1 MCAAIV
7 TCVLLDEFIVP
18 MDDGDEVHAD
28 VLSFLNWAI
37 G

>member
-1 MCAAIV
+1 
-7 TCVLLDEFIVP
+7 VLLDEFIVP
-18 MDDGDEVHAD
+18 MVDGDEVHAD

>member
-1 MCAAIV
+1 
-7 TCVLLDEFIVP
+7 VLLDVFIVP